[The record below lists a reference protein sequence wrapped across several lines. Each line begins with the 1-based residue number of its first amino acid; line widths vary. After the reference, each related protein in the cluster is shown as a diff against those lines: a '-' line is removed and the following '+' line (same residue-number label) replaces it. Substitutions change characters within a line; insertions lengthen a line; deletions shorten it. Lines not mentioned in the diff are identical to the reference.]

1 MKGARVKI
9 FRKIHLV
16 LFAQAIFF
24 GFISGQNAGA
34 AINHDKTADQIT
46 VSDGTGD
53 LRIRIN
59 CTAGCSIDSLVV
71 RGNEVVG
78 AGDSVHTGYRMG
90 DRLFTSRHA
99 AGAPKIHIQGNRVSI
114 GGIRYGDPGFSVEE
128 EWTFE
133 TPPQDIRWQIN
144 RRYRNGG
151 TLDENYLPYWSF
163 QSLQTWDGAL
173 LDTGGVAWCR
183 FLDAPDATYGA
194 HAGGLTFWNR
204 ARNTCLRVTPARD
217 ARSFMAAA
225 FSRGANN
232 SFTVAQTVAPQEIEM
247 KHELR
252 RFLEKSRDV
261 FAPVR
266 IGASTIS
273 VSYTLEAPAY
283 DQAYDR
289 GTFAGVNEA
298 SVSEILNTIAR
309 YGVVDENL
317 YGSNGW
323 RTGWTVLQEP
333 WLALFGLAI
342 DAPDFIAGYSRA
354 LEYEKEHAVR
364 PDGRVLPRWH
374 HDSTDAMPGTYRPDG
389 FYECVWGY
397 MLDSQPAF
405 AIDVAEQFDMTGD
418 REWLRRFKSTC
429 EKVLDYMIRRD
440 TDGNGLFEVIQN
452 SHTEE
457 KGTDWLDVIWASY
470 EPATVNA
477 LMYHALARWSE
488 LEELLGDGD
497 RSEQYGRLAVRL
509 KTAFN
514 KDIAEGGF
522 WNPDKQWYV
531 HWREKDGSVYGDNL
545 GSVVNF
551 LAIGYGVCDRPD
563 RREAVLNKME
573 ELMQKEN
580 LFIWPA
586 CFFPYEENVGHPT
599 PNYPFPNYE
608 NGDLFLGWA
617 ELGTRCYAGLDPA
630 IAVKYIRNVIDRYE
644 RDGLAHQ
651 RYTRVAQTGVGDDI
665 LANNAMAIVGLYRN
679 IYGIRP
685 QHNRLYLE
693 PHLVPELY
701 GTRVKY
707 GLRNQLYTID
717 LAKEKTTVAAGH
729 FSLSGGSP
737 FAVHPDGDRL
747 FYFAGSSPW
756 HSLKITCRRTCSV
769 DIVGWKDGSMSWR
782 ETTPDGKTN
791 VAHEVGGLA
800 AAARYSLRISGTIE
814 RSVIADAGGIV
825 RFEGSVDEKGT
836 GFLLTRE

>member
-1 MKGARVKI
+1 MKRFG
-9 FRKIHLV
+9 KIHLA
-16 LFAQAIFF
+16 LFAQLVLFTFVSAQN
-24 GFISGQNAGA
+24 GKADISY
-34 AINHDKTADQIT
+34 DKTAGQIT
-46 VSDGTGD
+46 LSDGAGD
-53 LRIRIN
+53 LRIRIG
-59 CTAGCSIDSLVV
+59 CATGCSIDSLVV
-71 RGNEVVG
+71 RGNETVG
-78 AGDSVHTGYRMG
+78 AGSSIHTGYRMG
-90 DRLFTSRHA
+90 DRLFTSRQA
-99 AGAPKIHIQGNRVSI
+99 AGAPEIRIRNNRVSI
-114 GGIRYGDPGFSVEE
+114 GKIRFGDPGFAVEE
-128 EWTFE
+128 EWIFE
-133 TPPQDIRWQIN
+133 THPNDIRWQID
-144 RRYRNGG
+144 RRYRDGG
-151 TLDENYLPYWSF
+151 TLDENYYPYWSF
-163 QSLQTWDGAL
+163 QSMQTWDGAL

-204 ARNTCLRVTPARD
+204 TRNTCLRVTPEPD
-217 ARSFMAAA
+217 ARLFMAAS
-225 FSRGANN
+225 FSRGPNGE
-232 SFTVAQTVAPQEIEM
+232 FIVAQTVSPNEIEM
-247 KHELR
+247 EHELR

-266 IGASTIS
+266 IGASEIS
-273 VSYTLEAPAY
+273 VAYILESPAY
-283 DQAYDR
+283 DRAYDR

-298 SVSEILNTIAR
+298 SVNEILNTIAR
-309 YGVVDENL
+309 YGVVDKNL

-342 DAPDFIAGYSRA
+342 DAPDFISGYSRA
-354 LEYEKEHAVR
+354 LEYEKEHAVL

-389 FYECVWGY
+389 FYECQWGY

-418 REWLRRFKSTC
+418 LEWLRKFKSPC
-429 EKVLDYMIRRD
+429 EKALDYMIRRD
-440 TDGNGLFEVIQN
+440 ADGNGLFEVIQN

-488 LEELLGDGD
+488 LEELLGDGG
-497 RSEQYGRLAVRL
+497 RSEQYGRLAARL

-522 WNPDKQWYV
+522 WNPDKKWYV

-563 RREAVLNKME
+563 RREAVLNRME

-586 CFFPYEENVGHPT
+586 CFFPYEEKMGHPAV
-599 PNYPFPNYE
+599 NYPFPNYE

-617 ELGTRCYAGLDPA
+617 ELGTRCYAGQDPA
-630 IAVKYIRNVIDRYE
+630 IAVKYIRKVIDRYE

-651 RYTRVAQTGVGDDI
+651 RYTRVAQTGAGDDI

-685 QHNRLYLE
+685 QYNRLYLE
-693 PHLVPELY
+693 PHLVPEVY
-701 GTRVKY
+701 GTKVKY
-707 GLRNQLYTID
+707 GLRNQRYTID
-717 LAKEKTTVAAGH
+717 LAKEKYTVTVNR
-729 FSLSGGSP
+729 FSLSSGKP
-737 FAVHPDGDRL
+737 FGLHPDGDRL
-747 FYFAGSSPW
+747 YYFDGSNARY
-756 HSLKITCRRTCSV
+756 SLMIACRKACSV
-769 DIVGWKDGSMSWR
+769 DIVDWKDGLMIWR
-782 ETTPDGKTN
+782 ETATRGKATIT
-791 VAHEVGGLA
+791 HELSGLA
-800 AAARYSLRISGTIE
+800 PATLYSLRINGSSEKSMIP
-814 RSVIADAGGIV
+814 DAKGII
-825 RFEGSVDEKGT
+825 RFDGSVDQKGT
-836 GFLLTRE
+836 GFQLRRK